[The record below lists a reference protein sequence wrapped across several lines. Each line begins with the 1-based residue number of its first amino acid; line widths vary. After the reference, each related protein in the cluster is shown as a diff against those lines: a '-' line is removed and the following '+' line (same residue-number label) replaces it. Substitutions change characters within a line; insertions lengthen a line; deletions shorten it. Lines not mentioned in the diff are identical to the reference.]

1 MVNNENERR
10 ERRKQKN
17 EQGDYQRYGIAYELR
32 SLSVLSCVFGGAEC
46 GTPIGKGKRICADS
60 LYFDDFRP
68 KWCPM
73 TEVKDADNR

>member
-1 MVNNENERR
+1 MNKVIIN
-10 ERRKQKN
+10 
-17 EQGDYQRYGIAYELR
+17 DMELPTNCAHCPC
-32 SLSVLSCVFGGAEC
+32 LVVFSGEAEC
-46 GTPIGKGKRICADS
+46 GTPIGRGKRICADS